1 MIKAVLFDLDGT
13 LIDSSEGITKSA
25 QFALEHYGINEPDLG
40 KLSKFIGPPLHLSFA
55 KYYGF
60 DADKAMEA
68 VSVFRSRYNVTGVY
82 ESTPYPG
89 VKECLLELREKGYLV
104 AVASSKPE
112 KTCNVILE
120 YHGLLDLFDN
130 ISGASMDGKIGTKE
144 QVLDQLFARW
154 PDVDRDSMV
163 LVGDTIFDIKGANN
177 AGLKSIAV
185 SFGFGDVDEMMNEGA
200 SALCDDMR
208 TLPGI
213 IENL

>member
-25 QFALEHYGINEPDLG
+25 QFALEHYGIDEPDLE
-40 KLSKFIGPPLHLSFA
+40 KLSKFIGPPLHSSFA

-60 DADKAMEA
+60 NADKAVEA
-68 VSVFRSRYNVTGVY
+68 VTVFRSRYNGTGVY
-82 ESTPYPG
+82 ESKPYPG
-89 VKECLLELREKGYLV
+89 VKECLEELHAKGYLV
-104 AVASSKPE
+104 GIASSKPE
-112 KTCNVILE
+112 NMCHIILE

-130 ISGASMDGKIGTKE
+130 ISGASMDGKIETKE
-144 QVLDQLFARW
+144 QVLEQLFARW

-200 SALCDDMR
+200 CALCDDMR
-208 TLPGI
+208 DLPGI